1 MFKTNQMNTQSKQQR
16 LRTLAHQ
23 EAERLLAEDT
33 DIESISIVG
42 SVAYGLTDQYSD
54 IDLLILYKEIPDQ
67 KYEQWRK
74 TAQGLNPVYIIGGK
88 EHDFLTV
95 GRFVEG
101 IKIDF
106 GRIKVAKFQD
116 SLDAVMKEHQTDL
129 EHQAVLFGINNSEVF
144 YDKGTIEA
152 WRKQIEV
159 YPEALIHK
167 TLQSSLS
174 FTPKSVYEGM
184 GVYRNDALFIY
195 ECLVEDLKKMLQT
208 LFCLN
213 RIYHPGKAKGLNW
226 IIEEQLAVQPHNF
239 LQRMLD
245 LLNQKQQKGVEE
257 VLQLIAEMY
266 DLVGRERPDFN
277 MEAMLKRFE
286 VKLRL

>member
-1 MFKTNQMNTQSKQQR
+1 MNSTNNQQI

-23 EAERLLAEDT
+23 EAEKLLARDPG
-33 DIESISIVG
+33 IEAISIVG
-42 SVAYGLTDQYSD
+42 SVAYGLTDEYSD
-54 IDLLILYKEIPDQ
+54 IDLLILYKDIPDQ
-67 KYEQWRK
+67 KYEKWRE
-74 TAQGLNPVYIIGGK
+74 TAQGLQPIYVIGGK

-116 SLDAVMKEHQTDL
+116 SIDAVVKDHKTDL

-144 YDKGTIEA
+144 YDKGTVA
-152 WRKQIEV
+152 TWRKEIEV
-159 YPEALIHK
+159 YPEELIPK
-167 TLQSSLS
+167 TLQSSLT

-184 GVYRNDALFIY
+184 GLYRNDALFVY
-195 ECLVEDLKKMLQT
+195 ECLVEDLKKILQT

-226 IIEEQLAVQPHNF
+226 IIEEQLLIQPHNF
-239 LQRMLD
+239 LERMLE
-245 LLNQKQQKGVEE
+245 LLNHKQEKGVEE
-257 VLQLIAEMY
+257 MLQLIVEVYELVQREMP
-266 DLVGRERPDFN
+266 EFN
-277 MEAMLKRFE
+277 IEAMLKRFE